1 MLVSSVF
8 NIFENELIS
17 EGIDNR
23 YYLQGVLHELFDNE
37 LYFKKDYVSR
47 DKRFTSI
54 HSAIVSFIKKSKYPV
69 TKDEIKS
76 HFKGITDIIILL
88 AIGDSNI
95 LNYFGKYMH
104 GSNLKIGE
112 AEKKYLDYELSNILK
127 DGKPHHIKNIF
138 PVFYNERP
146 EIFSRNAAMESYR
159 AFSMLEYLF
168 QHKYQFSRPYIALN
182 DVKIGCSKE
191 RLHDMIYCREQ
202 LPISDITEFAKENH
216 MFIQSIIE
224 YINSLNDK
232 YLLLNRDFLISID
245 SLNININIAK
255 EVEQLIRKEISG
267 TVPIRHL
274 QCVSEFPHIN
284 AAWDEWLI
292 YSILKKWSNELD
304 VALSSSQF
312 KKSIPLVALYG
323 QMDVS
328 DYKDVSPLSAS
339 VKIADI
345 DDIDKLIEDIDSEEL
360 LEEME

>member
-88 AIGDSNI
+88 AISDSSI
-95 LNYFGKYMH
+95 LNYYGKYFH
-104 GSNLKIGE
+104 GGNLNISKT
-112 AEKKYLDYELSNILK
+112 EKKYLAEKLKELLK
-127 DGKPHHIKNIF
+127 NGKPCHIKNIF
-138 PVFYNERP
+138 PVFNNERP
-146 EIFSRNAAMESYR
+146 EIFSRNGAMESYS

-168 QHKYQFSRPYIALN
+168 QGKYQFARPYIALN
-182 DVKIGCSKE
+182 GVEIGRPRE
-191 RLHDMIYCREQ
+191 RLHDMIYSREQ
-202 LPISDITEFAKENH
+202 VPISDITEFARENH
-216 MFIQSIIE
+216 IFIQSIIE
-224 YINSLNDK
+224 YVNSLNDK
-232 YLLLNRDFLISID
+232 FILLNKDILISKD
-245 SLNININIAK
+245 SLNINSKIAK
-255 EVEQLIRKEISG
+255 AAEQLICKEISG
-267 TVPIRHL
+267 TVPIRNL

-292 YSILKKWSNELD
+292 YSILKKWSKKLD
-304 VALSSSQF
+304 VALSSSQL
-312 KKSIPLVALYG
+312 KHSIPLVALFG
-323 QMDVS
+323 QMDTS
-328 DYKDVSPLSAS
+328 PYKNFRPTLGY
-339 VKIADI
+339 VKVD
-345 DDIDKLIEDIDSEEL
+345 DMNDIDKLIEDISDKL
-360 LEEME
+360 LEGLE